1 MLDASTPV
9 TILLLALNGLV
20 SGYALLVDISIIDRL
35 AFRPQ
40 RILKY
45 GEYQRLITAG
55 FVHVGIAHLAFN
67 MITLY
72 FFGPFLE
79 RILGSGLFLVLYF
92 GSELT
97 AHGLSLVLN
106 RDDPHYSAIGAS
118 GAVSGVVFS
127 FCLFQPFAMLGV
139 FFVIP
144 MPAILFAVLYVVG
157 SIYAMRREG
166 EAGEL
171 GGMGGGIAHEA
182 HLGGAIGG
190 LVLTII
196 LEPRA
201 IPAFVRA
208 VQSVLGGLT
217 GM

>member
-20 SGYALLVDISIIDRL
+20 SGYALLVDVSVIDRF
-35 AFRPQ
+35 AFRPE
-40 RILKY
+40 RILKH

-55 FVHVGIAHLAFN
+55 FVHVGIAHFAFN

-72 FFGPFLE
+72 FFGPPLE
-79 RILGSGLFLVLYF
+79 RLFGPGLFLVLYF
-92 GSELT
+92 GSELA

-127 FCLFQPFAMLGV
+127 FCLFQPFTMLYV
-139 FFVIP
+139 FFAIP

-166 EAGEL
+166 EEAGT
-171 GGMGGGIAHEA
+171 MGGGIAHEA

-190 LVLTII
+190 LLLTII

-201 IPAFVRA
+201 LPTFVQQ
-208 VQSVLGGLT
+208 VQAALGG
-217 GM
+217 

>member
-20 SGYALLVDISIIDRL
+20 SGYALLVDISVIDRL

-40 RILKY
+40 RILRD
-45 GEYQRLITAG
+45 GEYHRLITAG
-55 FVHVGIAHLAFN
+55 FVHVGIAHFAFN

-72 FFGPFLE
+72 FFGPYLE

-92 GSELT
+92 GSELA

-157 SIYAMRREG
+157 SIYALRREDEPG
-166 EAGEL
+166 AP
-171 GGMGGGIAHEA
+171 GGGIAHEA

-190 LVLTII
+190 LILTII

-201 IPAFVRA
+201 IPAFMQA
-208 VQSVLGGLT
+208 VQSLLGIGI
-217 GM
+217 GV

>member
-20 SGYALLVDISIIDRL
+20 SGYALLVDFSIIDRL
-35 AFRPQ
+35 AFRPV
-40 RILKY
+40 RILKH

-55 FVHVGIAHLAFN
+55 FVHVGIAHFAFN

-92 GSELT
+92 GSELA
-97 AHGLSLVLN
+97 AHGLSLMLN

-166 EAGEL
+166 EGM
-171 GGMGGGIAHEA
+171 GGAMGGGIAHEA

-201 IPAFVRA
+201 IPAFLRA
-208 VQSVLGGLT
+208 VQTTLGG
-217 GM
+217 G

>member
-20 SGYALLVDISIIDRL
+20 SGYALFVDISIIDRF

-40 RILKY
+40 RILKH

-55 FVHVGIAHLAFN
+55 FVHVGIAHFAFN

-72 FFGPFLE
+72 FFGPILE

-92 GSELT
+92 GSELA

-157 SIYAMRREG
+157 SIYAMRQEG
-166 EAGEL
+166 EP
-171 GGMGGGIAHEA
+171 GGRMGGGIAHEA
-182 HLGGAIGG
+182 HIGGAIGG
-190 LVLTII
+190 LVLTIL

-208 VQSVLGGLT
+208 VQSVVGGLV
-217 GM
+217 GA